1 MPFRSLLLG
10 NTESLSGTTSGLC
23 LLTSDLYAEVMTET
37 SVLAG
42 LLHAL
47 QVFSES
53 SVDHVGNQLRVGSV
67 LDASLSV
74 EEPFGNAIICWLSE
88 NVTNSVHFF
97 FSELSCSAVQ
107 VNLSNFAYQV
117 AKTTTNT
124 LDNSE
129 SERDFVFTIH
139 VRVLHS

>member
-53 SVDHVGNQLRVGSV
+53 GVDHVGNQLRVGSV

-74 EEPFGNAIICWLSE
+74 EEPLGH
-88 NVTNSVHFF
+88 SVF
-97 FSELSCSAVQ
+97 
-107 VNLSNFAYQV
+107 
-117 AKTTTNT
+117 
-124 LDNSE
+124 
-129 SERDFVFTIH
+129 
-139 VRVLHS
+139 

>member
-10 NTESLSGTTSGLC
+10 NTESLSSTAGRLG
-23 LLTSDLYAEVMTET
+23 LLTPDLDAKVMAET

-53 SVDHVGNQLRVGSV
+53 GVDHVGNQLRVGSV

-74 EEPFGNAIICWLSE
+74 EEPLGHSVFYKHDKKNAI
-88 NVTNSVHFF
+88 
-97 FSELSCSAVQ
+97 
-107 VNLSNFAYQV
+107 NLPRGF
-117 AKTTTNT
+117 
-124 LDNSE
+124 
-129 SERDFVFTIH
+129 
-139 VRVLHS
+139 